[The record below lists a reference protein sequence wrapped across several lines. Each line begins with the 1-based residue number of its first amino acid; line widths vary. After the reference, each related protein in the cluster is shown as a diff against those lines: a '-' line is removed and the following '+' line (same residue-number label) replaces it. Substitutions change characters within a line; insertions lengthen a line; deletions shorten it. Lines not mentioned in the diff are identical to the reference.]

1 MESATRS
8 IIQREVGWQDAKSY
22 AGMETGDAQVDKRPR
37 VVGRNYG
44 TETVDAQVGG

>member
-1 MESATRS
+1 ML
-8 IIQREVGWQDAKSY
+8 SY
-22 AGMETGDAQVDKRPR
+22 NAGMETGYAQVDERPS